1 MLTESISFKTLYT
14 ILKTM
19 VEKISRDICLIKY
32 RSLPLCE
39 YDKTIDDYILYYPK
53 IFSSYWLKLA
63 DESNTNISKEIVSLI
78 KKLNINHL
86 IFFGETN
93 KPWISKFTSSRT
105 DFKKLINAVEYF
117 KSHKIEKKFNG
128 GVKIEINELYKFLQ
142 NFIIIT
148 ESDGG
153 FYDFNF
159 IDEDENFVFYI
170 HYSGELKLITLN
182 ENSNINFQNSVNE
195 THFTIQNQD

>member
-1 MLTESISFKTLYT
+1 MIEN
-14 ILKTM
+14 
-19 VEKISRDICLIKY
+19 ISRDICLIKY

-39 YDKTIDDYILYYPK
+39 YDKKIDDDIHYYPK
-53 IFSSYWLKLA
+53 KYSSYWLKLV
-63 DESNTNISKEIVSLI
+63 DESNTELSKEIISLI
-78 KKLNINHL
+78 KSLNINHL

-93 KPWISKFTSSRT
+93 KPWISNSTAKRR
-105 DFKKLINAVEYF
+105 DLKKLINAVEYF

-128 GVKIEINELYKFLQ
+128 GVKVEIRDLYKFLQ

-159 IDEDENFVFYI
+159 IDEEENYLFYI
-170 HYSGELKLITLN
+170 HYSGELKLETLN
-182 ENSNINFQNSVNE
+182 ENSNIDFLKYINE
-195 THFTIQNQD
+195 TQFIIQNQD